1 MLEKYLNQLKQYN
14 EKVKNY
20 NFCLNMICW
29 DMETEK
35 EFPSKS
41 VEKTG
46 SVIEFLSKE
55 TSSLLVSKETKEMLD
70 YLNLHI
76 NELTLVDK
84 RQVIMLTRKHE
95 RASKIPV
102 ELIGKYENLKIKAQ
116 NIWVEAKGK
125 NDFSLF
131 APYLKELINYNREFI
146 KLLGYKDHPYNA
158 LLDSDEYG
166 MTVEKLDN
174 FFQKLREDLVPFAK
188 ETIKRFENFDTSFL
202 NRKISIEKQKEFSKF
217 LANTI
222 GFSLENGLIKESE
235 HPFCMGIDPTSV
247 RLTTHYYEEN
257 FISSMF
263 SVLHEGGHG
272 IYEQNQDSILDS
284 TLLQGGA
291 SMGIHESQS
300 RTYENIFGRNIHFVR
315 GIYPKLLE
323 FFPEFNDI
331 SAETFYK
338 AINKPENS
346 LIRIEAD
353 ELTYS
358 LHVMIRYEIE
368 KLLFEGKVEVEEL
381 PNLWNQKIKDYLGI
395 DVPSNSKGV
404 LQDVHWA
411 GGLFGYFPSYSLG
424 NAYASQI
431 VTEMKKELDIN
442 GLLEQQNFAPIN
454 NWLGEKVHKK
464 GLLLDPNDLIKEI
477 CGEELSPT
485 PFINYLKE
493 KFNNITF

>member
-1 MLEKYLNQLKQYN
+1 MLEKYLKQLNEYN
-14 EKVKNY
+14 NKTKNY
-20 NFCLNMICW
+20 NFCLNMIYW

-35 EFPSKS
+35 NFPAKA
-41 VEKTG
+41 VDRTG
-46 SVIEFLSKE
+46 AAIEFLSTE
-55 TSSLLVSKETKEMLD
+55 VTNLLVSNDTKEMLD

-76 NELTLVDK
+76 TSLNPVDK
-84 RQVIMLTRKHE
+84 RQVELLTR
-95 RASKIPV
+95 RYDRSSKIPV
-102 ELIGKYENLKIKAQ
+102 ELIGKYENLKVKAQ

-131 APYLKELINYNREFI
+131 APYLRELIEYNREFI

-158 LLDSDEYG
+158 LLDGDEYG
-166 MTVEKLDN
+166 MTVEKLDK
-174 FFQKLREDLVPFAK
+174 FFAKLRDDLVPFAK
-188 ETIKRFENFDTSFL
+188 ETIEKFSKFDASFL
-202 NRKISIEKQKEFSKF
+202 ERSVSVEKQKEFSKF
-217 LANTI
+217 LANYI
-222 GFSLENGLIKESE
+222 GFDLEKGLIKESE
-235 HPFCMGIDPTSV
+235 HPFCMGIDPTNV
-247 RLTTHYYEEN
+247 RFTTHYYENN
-257 FISSMF
+257 FASSMF

-272 IYEQNQDSILDS
+272 LYEQNQDESLVA

-291 SMGIHESQS
+291 SMGVHESQS
-300 RTYENIFGRNIHFVR
+300 RTYENIFGRNYSFLK

-331 SAETFYK
+331 SLDDFYK

-368 KLLFEGKVEVEEL
+368 KMLFEGSLEVEDL
-381 PNLWNQKIKDYLGI
+381 PKVWNEKIKNYLGI
-395 DVPSNSKGV
+395 DVPNNAKGV

-431 VTEMKKELDIN
+431 IEVMAKELDYKS
-442 GLLEQQNFAPIN
+442 LLEKGDFVTIN
-454 NWLGEKVHKK
+454 AWIEKTVHNK
-464 GLLLDPNDLIKEI
+464 GLLLDPNDLIRGI
-477 CGEELSPT
+477 CGEELNPT

-493 KFNNITF
+493 KFNSIVI